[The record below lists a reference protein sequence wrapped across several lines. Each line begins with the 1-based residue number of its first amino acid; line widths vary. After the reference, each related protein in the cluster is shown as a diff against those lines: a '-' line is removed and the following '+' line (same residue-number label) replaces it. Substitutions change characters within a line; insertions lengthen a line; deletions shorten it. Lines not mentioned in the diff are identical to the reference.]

1 MVVVVVA
8 SSVNCERS
16 DEDVTK
22 TTNDI
27 KFSTNYTYTYID

>member
-1 MVVVVVA
+1 VA

-22 TTNDI
+22 TIIDI
-27 KFSTNYTYTYID
+27 KFSTSYIYIHR